1 MLVSFI
7 SYCQVVGSKL
17 CVPDTDDVKQ
27 KTSLKNLKN
36 LLGIVSWF
44 LFFCF
49 MSSVSGAQSKCQLY
63 TDRFLLLDHT
73 FLYGA
78 VYLAVQGGF
87 TVKPGHAY
95 PPKFH

>member
-1 MLVSFI
+1 
-7 SYCQVVGSKL
+7 
-17 CVPDTDDVKQ
+17 
-27 KTSLKNLKN
+27 
-36 LLGIVSWF
+36 
-44 LFFCF
+44 

-87 TVKPGHAY
+87 IYFRIKITKEISLKMTFLFP
-95 PPKFH
+95 F

>member
-1 MLVSFI
+1 
-7 SYCQVVGSKL
+7 
-17 CVPDTDDVKQ
+17 
-27 KTSLKNLKN
+27 
-36 LLGIVSWF
+36 
-44 LFFCF
+44 

-87 TVKPGHAY
+87 NYFRIKITKEISLKMTFLFP
-95 PPKFH
+95 F